1 LILGGLY
8 LAVRVIEL
16 LARVVFNAIDQA
28 SQEYAI
34 EQERLRRKRRRKRRI
49 IIMVLLVII
58 IMVVAGIILFNIL
71 R

>member
-1 LILGGLY
+1 

-28 SQEYAI
+28 SQEYVI
-34 EQERLRRKRRRKRRI
+34 EQERLQRKRRRKRRI
-49 IIMVLLVII
+49 IVMVLLVIS
-58 IMVVAGIILFNIL
+58 MVVAGIILFNIL